1 MSGAATTSEW
11 SVGERAAALHR
22 DALVWDM
29 VYPIEPWCGND
40 YDKLARYQRAGFDFV
55 SLCLAGDN
63 HTISEGIQRVAN
75 ARARILANPDQWVLV
90 RTVDDILTAKRAG
103 KLAIGFHLEGTRC
116 FERNLDI
123 IEAYYTLGI
132 RHTLLAFNQANSV
145 GGGCAEQSD
154 GGLTNFGRSVVRK
167 LEEVGMLVDLSH
179 TGYRTT
185 MEALEM
191 ATAPMVFTHSMAAAV
206 HTHFRNL
213 SDAQIKACAKTGGV
227 IGMSGSGEYMGD
239 LSCAN
244 DSIIRHIDHI
254 CDVAGPSHVAL
265 GLDLVFDA
273 DALNAWIRARP
284 DEWPQARSPDW
295 KGFSYATPEQVPA
308 LTERLLTRGYA
319 EADVRGILGENWAR
333 VCRRVWK

>member
-1 MSGAATTSEW
+1 MSGAAAIPGW
-11 SVGERAAALHR
+11 NVGERAAALHR

-40 YDKLARYQRAGFDFV
+40 YDKLARYQSAGFDFV

-75 ARARILANPDQWVLV
+75 ARKRVLANPDWLLV
-90 RTVDDILTAKRAG
+90 RSVDDVLAAKRAG
-103 KLAIGFHLEGTRC
+103 RLAVGFHLEGTRC

-123 IEAYYTLGI
+123 IETYYALGV

-145 GGGCAEQSD
+145 GGGCAERD
-154 GGLTNFGRSVVRK
+154 GGLTNFGRAVVGR

-179 TGYRTT
+179 TGHRTT
-185 MEALEM
+185 MDALEV
-191 ATAPMVFTHSMAAAV
+191 ATRPMVFTHSMAAAV
-206 HTHFRNL
+206 HPHFRNL
-213 SDAQIKACAKTGGV
+213 SDDQIRACAKTGGV
-227 IGMSGSGEYMGD
+227 VGMSGSGEYMGD
-239 LSCAN
+239 LACSN
-244 DSIIRHIDHI
+244 ESIVRHIDHI
-254 CDVAGPSHVAL
+254 SELVGPAHVAL

-284 DEWPQARSPDW
+284 DEWPQARDPGW
-295 KGFSYATPEQVPA
+295 PGFRYAVPEQAPA
-308 LTERLLTRGYA
+308 LTELLLKRGYA